1 MKFILF
7 LWFIL
12 FNLNVIAQKPIVLN
26 ATKLYL
32 VTRSTENKQNII
44 AKDFNIKDS
53 LSTHI
58 GIGYFENQ
66 KFKIYN
72 VSNVEVNTNGS
83 SLIIDSYESFINL
96 KDFKYCSIWSCVLEV
111 DKMNKFKQLLK
122 TFEDKELTFDHEFDL
137 KNNSFYC
144 SEFVFN
150 VLKLLDEIK
159 FNFKPQTII
168 LTDFYQNVLKREKLT
183 YIPVDFFQTNQIF
196 TIEYEKYK

>member
-1 MKFILF
+1 MKFILY
-7 LWFIL
+7 LSFIL
-12 FNLNVIAQKPIVLN
+12 FNLNVIAQKSIEFN
-26 ATKLYL
+26 TSKLYL

-72 VSNVEVNTNGS
+72 VSNIEVNTNDS

-111 DKMNKFKQLLK
+111 DKMNKFKQILK
-122 TFEDKELTFDHEFDL
+122 TFENKKLTFDHEFDL
-137 KNNSFYC
+137 KNSSYYC
-144 SEFVFN
+144 SEFVYN
-150 VLKLLDEIK
+150 VLKLLDEEK
-159 FNFKPQTII
+159 FNFTPKTIV
-168 LTDFYQNVLKREKLT
+168 LTDFYKNVLKREKLKF
-183 YIPVDFFQTNQIF
+183 IPVDFFQTNQLF